1 MKKITAMVLALAMAL
16 SLAACGGS
24 DSSSVPPDA
33 SGTGPSASAPAAGSS
48 APDSGAGDW
57 SASERIAGIKAA
69 GKIVLGT
76 SADYPPFEFHTEI
89 DGTDTIVGF
98 DVALAQK
105 VADALGVELE
115 VVDMSFDNLL
125 ISLDKG
131 DFDFVMA
138 SLSNTPERAKAVDF
152 SSSYFRGAQVVL
164 VRAEDADKYTTQESL
179 AGCQV
184 AAQKGAIQVPLANE
198 IAGAENVVQLTK
210 VGDMITELKAGKVEA
225 VFLDNT
231 IGAGYA
237 AVHDDLVMQDIGI
250 VYESN
255 GNVAA
260 VKKGDADLA
269 AFISEV
275 FDALTEEEINA
286 LLGEAQA
293 TAGIVEE

>member
-24 DSSSVPPDA
+24 DSSAAAGPA
-33 SGTGPSASAPAAGSS
+33 SSGSSAAGPQGAASSTVAPAAG
-48 APDSGAGDW
+48 DW
-57 SASERIAGIKAA
+57 SDSERIAEIKAA

-76 SADYPPFEFHTEI
+76 SADYPPFEFHTQV
-89 DGTDTIVGF
+89 DGVDTIVGF

-105 VADALGVELE
+105 VADALGVEVE

-152 SSSYFRGAQVVL
+152 SSSYFHGAQVVL
-164 VRAEDADKYTTQESL
+164 VRAEDADKYTTKESL

-225 VFLDNT
+225 VFLDNI

-260 VKKGDADLA
+260 VKKGDADLT

-275 FDALTEEEINA
+275 FDALTEQETDA

-293 TAGIVEE
+293 LAGIEE